1 MLSVVIHSG
10 ESLIQEN
17 RNFHS
22 KLAQKLPFYYGWTIV
37 ASSFMAMFV
46 SNGMA
51 FWGLQ
56 IFVSPIQDDTGWT
69 RTSIMSA
76 LTIRWLIAG
85 FGGLLTGFLLD
96 RRHGPLAVYIVGVL
110 IDGLSMICLFWVETE
125 AQFVLLFG
133 VIGGIGSVGSGR
145 LIAAAL
151 VPKWFISKRGIAMGV
166 AATGSGLSAALVSP
180 IANEIVT
187 NVGWR
192 EGWVWL
198 GFLTVILLL
207 PFSLFIRRS
216 PEDIG
221 LLPDGDKVYSQLGSN
236 SHDSDEHSVTVSK
249 AMKSPALWLLT
260 LSMSIGLFSM
270 STNASS
276 MVPFF
281 QRIGF
286 SGSVAASGLSI
297 YGLFSIIS
305 RFFWGY
311 VADRYTVKTAII
323 FQSILTSVGIVFYLS
338 VQSQTTLFLAAAYHG
353 LVLGGFVV
361 LNPLIWPA
369 YFGRLHLGAICGI
382 TQFFTTFAL
391 AAGPIFAGFIYDATD
406 AYTWAYR
413 TLVASWIITALV
425 IILVRP
431 VSVTR

>member
-1 MLSVVIHSG
+1 
-10 ESLIQEN
+10 
-17 RNFHS
+17 
-22 KLAQKLPFYYGWTIV
+22 
-37 ASSFMAMFV
+37 MAMFV

-56 IFVSPIQDDTGWT
+56 VFVSPIQDDTGWA
-69 RTSIMSA
+69 RASIMGA

-96 RRHGPLAVYIVGVL
+96 RRHGPLVLYTVGV
-110 IDGLSMICLFWVETE
+110 IVDGLSMASLYWVNTE

-133 VIGGIGSVGSGR
+133 VVGGIGSIGSGR
-145 LIAAAL
+145 LIASAL
-151 VPKWFISKRGIAMGV
+151 VPKWFISRRGIAMGI
-166 AATGSGLSAALVSP
+166 AATGSGLSAALISP

-187 NVGWR
+187 SVGWR

-198 GFLTVILLL
+198 GAFTILILL
-207 PFSLFIRRS
+207 PFSLFIRRA

-221 LLPDGDKVYSQLGSN
+221 LLPDGAKFAQDINNTSQVKT
-236 SHDSDEHSVTVSK
+236 EHSVSVST

-260 LSMSIGLFSM
+260 ISMSIGLFSM

-281 QRIGF
+281 KSMGF
-286 SGSVAASGLSI
+286 SASVAASGLSV
-297 YGLFSIIS
+297 YGVFSIAS
-305 RFFWGY
+305 RFLWGY
-311 VADRYTVKTAII
+311 IADRFSVKLAII
-323 FQSILTSVGIVFYLS
+323 FQAVLTSLGIVFYLS
-338 VQSQTTLFLAAAYHG
+338 IQSQTTLYLAAAYHG
-353 LVLGGFVV
+353 LMLGGFVV

-369 YFGRLHLGAICGI
+369 YFGRLHIGAISGI
-382 TQFFTTFAL
+382 TQFLTTFAL
-391 AAGPIFAGFIYDATD
+391 AAGPIFAGFVYDTTD

-431 VSVTR
+431 VRLKNENKAS